1 MRIFF
6 WGVVAASAVL
16 LAGCVSL
23 QWQHPSKPAEA
34 LLKDQEECEVEAV
47 AKVPR
52 PPMPPP
58 VVTFTGLA
66 AVIRMMDESS
76 LDRQH
81 ADEKAQ
87 YVQRCLQARGWALKS
102 H

>member
-1 MRIFF
+1 MRFSLQRLCAF
-6 WGVVAASAVL
+6 VVLS

-23 QWQHPSKPAEA
+23 QWEHPSKSPEA

-52 PPMPPP
+52 PITPPP

-76 LDRQH
+76 VDRQH
-81 ADEKAQ
+81 TDEKSQ
-87 YVQRCLQARGWALKS
+87 YVQRCLQARGWSLKAR
-102 H
+102 